1 MVTINEIFKIKKNT
15 VYGVYQT
22 IQFNWEYIWSIPEFA
37 KLEKC
42 EQNPRWHSE
51 GNVKNHVLLVCKN
64 AINYVNKNLI
74 EESLDEHCTF
84 NVGFTPKEYETYYL
98 SPSIFHEALMLLT
111 AALFHDIGKGVTTA
125 KGKDGNW
132 HSYGHEYEGDKITR
146 YLLWEEGVLFREN
159 VCSLVKYHMDPLNL
173 YNRKDYIEQM
183 IKMAYNIPS
192 WKLLL
197 ALKRCDLEGSIQK
210 DEILKERDRR
220 ILNEL
225 EFIAKQI
232 GYYKHVSGY
241 VPNVFYDRIRGS
253 EYYLQKSQK
262 KQIDLILMI
271 GIPGAGK
278 DTFINNKLII
288 SNKEE
293 EKDIFLANIDRVS
306 KPTYPSLLSV
316 KKKNAVVLSRD
327 VIRVELGFCKEG
339 EKVVCSRK
347 QEEDVN
353 KEFKRQLFESA
364 SEGKTIIINNTN
376 LKKEYREEIAR
387 LLSNYLLNITY
398 IYVEAEKF
406 EDNVKRREGEIP
418 EKVMED
424 IVKKF
429 EWPDFYEYDNFYYV
443 RT

>member
-1 MVTINEIFKIKKNT
+1 MVTINEIFKIKKNP
-15 VYGVYQT
+15 VYGVYRT
-22 IQFNWEYIWSIPEFA
+22 IQYNWKFIEKIPEFA

-42 EQNPRWHSE
+42 EQNPKWHSE
-51 GNVKNHVLLVCKN
+51 GDAFTHTKLVCEH
-64 AINYVNKNLI
+64 AIKYVNNKLI
-74 EESLDEHCTF
+74 EEVPEHSTY
-84 NVGFTPKEYETYYL
+84 NVAYDPKEYETYYL
-98 SPSIFHEALMLLT
+98 NPSIFHEALILLT

-132 HSYGHEYEGDKITR
+132 HSYGHEYEGEKLTR
-146 YLLWEEGVLFREN
+146 YLLWNEEVSFRED

-197 ALKRCDLEGSIQK
+197 ALKRCDLEGSMQK
-210 DEILKERDRR
+210 DEELKERDRR
-220 ILNEL
+220 VLNEL
-225 EFIAKQI
+225 ESISKQI
-232 GYYKHVSGY
+232 GYYKHVPCY

-278 DTFINNKLII
+278 DTFINKKLII
-288 SNKEE
+288 ENKDT
-293 EKDIFLANIDRVS
+293 EKSFLLNDISRITNGWN
-306 KPTYPSLLSV
+306 SLLCI
-316 KKKNAVVLSRD
+316 KKKDAVVLSRD

-347 QEEDVN
+347 QEEEVN
-353 KEFKRQLFESA
+353 KEFKRQLFEAA

-398 IYVEAEKF
+398 IYVEAGKF
-406 EDNVKRREGEIP
+406 EDNVKRREGEIS